1 MMLELPRAVIELRR
15 RHLVT
20 DIQFVTLKTML
31 LHHITLLCIIFLCR
45 CLITHLM
52 EFEMYS
58 INKHS

>member
-20 DIQFVTLKTML
+20 DIQFVTLEIML

-52 EFEMYS
+52 EFE
-58 INKHS
+58 NA